1 MADFK
6 MTVTIL
12 LLLCLVS
19 SGMGMSLVRRDLKGN
34 SAAERFLRAL
44 DKRKA
49 LVHLLTVISAH
60 FTFTCLERSQDDEQ
74 NGVYN

>member
-12 LLLCLVS
+12 LVLCLVS

-49 LVHLLTVISAH
+49 LVHLLIVFSAH
-60 FTFTCLERSQDDEQ
+60 FIFTCLERSQDDE
-74 NGVYN
+74 

>member
-1 MADFK
+1 

-19 SGMGMSLVRRDLKGN
+19 SGMRMSLVRRDLKGN

-49 LVHLLTVISAH
+49 LVHLLIVFSAH
-60 FTFTCLERSQDDEQ
+60 FTFTCLERSQDDE
-74 NGVYN
+74 